1 VNVEVRRSGGRDG
14 DVPKEREKVAVLR
27 GMAVNMDG
35 ELEKIVYF
43 YLRISKKVRHGDLER
58 RRT

>member
-1 VNVEVRRSGGRDG
+1 VNVEVRRGGGRDG

>member
-14 DVPKEREKVAVLR
+14 DVPKKREKVAVLR

-43 YLRISKKVRHGDLER
+43 YLRISKKVKHGDLDR